1 LKTPDETGTDRW
13 RRLALEL
20 PCTLEGEHMQHA
32 DFRIVKGKTTRIFA
46 TLSRE
51 QMGCGVLMLTP
62 EQQQAFCVELPYVFQ
77 PVPGGWGR
85 NGCTLVQ
92 LDAAQEET
100 VRGGLR
106 VAYTNILSKLEG
118 KSDKVKR
125 KR

>member
-1 LKTPDETGTDRW
+1 L
-13 RRLALEL
+13 RRA
-20 PCTLEGEHMQHA
+20 
-32 DFRIVKGKTTRIFA
+32 
-46 TLSRE
+46 
-51 QMGCGVLMLTP
+51 
-62 EQQQAFCVELPYVFQ
+62 
-77 PVPGGWGR
+77 VPSGWGR